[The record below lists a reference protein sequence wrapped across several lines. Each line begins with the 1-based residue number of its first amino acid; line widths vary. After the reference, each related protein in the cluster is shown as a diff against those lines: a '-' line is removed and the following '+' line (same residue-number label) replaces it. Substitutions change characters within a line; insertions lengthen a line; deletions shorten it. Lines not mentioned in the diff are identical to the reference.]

1 MSGCFAPRFRVP
13 GEALGGPEVIE
24 VCSALGVHNKP
35 VSTLR
40 ALVEAS
46 VSSSGEAASFR
57 YVILSHGAEKFRI
70 DMLPL
75 EGGET
80 ILLDAQEETYSVASN
95 EEDLLQKFLGLEGIT
110 REVILSL
117 VTGVLPAL
125 NCSSIHVYRN
135 EAGVLFIK
143 PVGSHIVWEVAPESF
158 SVKGLRILDREG
170 NRIQIQADRISG
182 AGDALPKVHLSV
194 FKPLEAQVE
203 MLIKKLSIGP
213 SLTESLF
220 TVPIPPGYSE
230 R

>member
-75 EGGET
+75 EGAFTLGVLLVRDGET

-158 SVKGLRILDREG
+158 SVKGLR
-170 NRIQIQADRISG
+170 G
-182 AGDALPKVHLSV
+182 AG
-194 FKPLEAQVE
+194 
-203 MLIKKLSIGP
+203 
-213 SLTESLF
+213 
-220 TVPIPPGYSE
+220 
-230 R
+230 